1 MKKSIWRVPAKLAV
15 LIMVSTI
22 LILSGCTASQDE
34 GFAIYLTKG
43 DIPPA
48 QMEALSHVDIVEQ
61 PIIALS
67 DIITYNAQTHEIKLT
82 TSAYESISKLEERYQ

>member
-48 QMEALSHVDIVEQ
+48 QMEALSHVDLADNPVISTQDV
-61 PIIALS
+61 
-67 DIITYNAQTHEIKLT
+67 ITLIRKHMN
-82 TSAYESISKLEERYQ
+82 